1 MLIYSEAPGEY
12 KRPARWPQVSV
23 DWASVGSFYT
33 VLPPASEAE
42 SADTTAMARHA
53 GESALVALLV
63 LAAAMA
69 LPGQAY
75 HLLSSDGSDSSVI
88 EPRHLQR
95 ALACGGITA
104 SPGSET
110 VLGPGQTVCVAS
122 PRYPNN
128 YPKNWDNNWTIK
140 GATPNVRLEISC
152 SPVAIEGSPSCT
164 NDRLVIMHKCF
175 WSKYCG
181 KKRPETITTCGP
193 WARLTFRTNGS
204 AQQKG
209 FYCTVT
215 ASELTT
221 TTGSTT
227 TSATPTTAT
236 TTTPTTTPTTTSTT
250 TPTTTTTPATTTT
263 TTTTTLTTTTTT
275 PTTTTTTPTTTT
287 TTPTTTTTTT
297 TTPTTTTTTTTPT
310 TTITTT
316 PTTTTTTPTTTTTTT
331 STTTTTTT
339 TPTT

>member
-1 MLIYSEAPGEY
+1 MKGACAGGKFKISPSKRLFSVMHAHTQESTFTNEKEQSINTQINCYLSQTCKADDTDVLVFWKDVLYLPCLRWLRNIWLRNIWLCLHLPLPLKGFPALLEKSLTTPVHTAAPGEY

-215 ASELTT
+215 ASERTCSSSALP
-221 TTGSTT
+221 GS
-227 TSATPTTAT
+227 ALG
-236 TTTPTTTPTTTSTT
+236 
-250 TPTTTTTPATTTT
+250 PA
-263 TTTTTLTTTTTT
+263 
-275 PTTTTTTPTTTT
+275 
-287 TTPTTTTTTT
+287 
-297 TTPTTTTTTTTPT
+297 
-310 TTITTT
+310 
-316 PTTTTTTPTTTTTTT
+316 
-331 STTTTTTT
+331 
-339 TPTT
+339 